1 MLVPHP
7 EDLAWVRKFRKRLAS
22 EIPTV
27 CRFVQEELG
36 RGSFETLTADIVP
49 LLSAC
54 VWTERHARR
63 LLRARSVP
71 GKSIWQLGQRHRVIR
86 VPLGH
91 VGIIATWNYPVQLL
105 GIQLM
110 HAIAAGN
117 RVTVKPS
124 ERTPRTQGFLLQ
136 VARDAGLPESRLNWT
151 RSDRDAGEAML
162 RDLRFDHVV
171 FTGSTKTG
179 RQIAECLAKSLTPS
193 TLELSGCD
201 SAIVMDEADLRLAAR
216 SIGFAVMLNAGQT
229 CMAPR
234 RVLLPAHRAEPFVA
248 ELCKFLS
255 NSRLSTSIDTPAAT
269 AAARAVLAAEK
280 EGATRRFGDAGA
292 GQWPVVVSDCTP
304 TCDLV
309 RQEHFAP
316 VLAIVPTDSDE
327 ESFQIHAQISQR
339 LATSVFVGTRG
350 DESAIAARLGS
361 TVVTFNDCVIPTG
374 HPGVSIGGI
383 GASGW
388 GLSRGAVGL
397 LSMTRP
403 VFVARTS
410 ARIRTPLDPPTKKVA
425 AKAESFVRWWYS

>member
-1 MLVPHP
+1 MLAPHP

-22 EIPTV
+22 EIPAV
-27 CRFVQEELG
+27 CRFAQEELG

-54 VWTERHARR
+54 AWTERHARR
-63 LLRARSVP
+63 VLRARRVP

-110 HAIAAGN
+110 QAIAAGN

-124 ERTPRTQGFLLQ
+124 ERTPRTQRFVLEL
-136 VARDAGLPESRLNWT
+136 ARNAGLPESRLHWT
-151 RSDRDAGEAML
+151 RSDREAGEAML
-162 RDLRFDHVV
+162 RESRFDHVV
-171 FTGSTKTG
+171 FTGSTKVG
-179 RQIAECLAKSLTPS
+179 RQIAADLSKSLTPS

-201 SAIVMDEADLRLAAR
+201 SAIVMDDADLRMAAR
-216 SIGFAVMLNAGQT
+216 SIGFALMLNAGQT

-234 RVLLPAHRAEPFVA
+234 RVLLPARLAEPFVA

-255 NSRLSTSIDTPAAT
+255 DSRLSTRIDMHAAT
-269 AAARAVLAAEK
+269 SAARAVLAAEE
-280 EGATRRFGDAGA
+280 EGATLRHGDAHA

-316 VLAIVPTDSDE
+316 VLAVVPTSSDA
-327 ESFQIHAQISQR
+327 ESFQIHAEMPQR
-339 LATSVFVGTRG
+339 LATSVFLGTRG
-350 DESAIAARLGS
+350 EESAIAARLGS

-388 GLSRGAVGL
+388 GLSRGALGL

-403 VFVARTS
+403 VFVSRTS
-410 ARIRTPLDPPTKKVA
+410 ARMRTPLDPPTEKVA